1 MFSHICCSFNTDFQQ
16 EEKKQLQDE
25 RNNFEKMV
33 YHSTVSETAAY
44 FFHLSSSPFTHKG
57 GIHAERQ
64 ISMAFSVVNHYFGK
78 LKFLFAFLKVRI
90 EQLLRSAICLPQN
103 SEYQLLYVVYKSNF
117 SSQILFRK
125 RKRTRM
131 LTKKLPLKVKFS
143 CQTCMKLST
152 RK

>member
-44 FFHLSSSPFTHKG
+44 FFHLSSPFTHKG